1 MSEEKKID
9 EMNVELSEE
18 EMKEGTGGA
27 SGFVPPHAAPIL
39 PGQPIRGGN
48 TVIMNPVILPGGG
61 IGGR

>member
-27 SGFVPPHAAPIL
+27 SGFVPPKPIL
-39 PGQPIRGGN
+39 PGQPIQGGGR
-48 TVIMNPVILPGGG
+48 VIMNPVILPGGG

>member
-1 MSEEKKID
+1 MSEEKKIE

-18 EMKEGTGGA
+18 EMKEGAGGI
-27 SGFVPPHAAPIL
+27 SGYVPPKPIL

-61 IGGR
+61 IIGR